1 MQIKLWECAL
11 GDVGVAHIANGLTA
25 HPSATSLSIAD
36 NGVTDR
42 GAHFIATMLAKSK
55 VPRTR
60 TMGGTWR
67 DQEALA

>member
-1 MQIKLWECAL
+1 MLESE
-11 GDVGVAHIANGLTA
+11 GVAVGAVLASHPNAVTGRLMDPSDATA
-25 HPSATSLSIAD
+25 IMRWCTA
-36 NGVTDR
+36 R